1 MSCSGE
7 IVEKDEQLIQIKSN
21 ISQQLK
27 KAKYGVADH
36 STVEICHWT
45 KKSFRNEEVVTSTNF
60 MELAL
65 INAWNFLQQE
75 CIAKID
81 ASIVGDQWNFMIH

>member
-7 IVEKDEQLIQIKSN
+7 IVDKEEHLIQIKSN

-36 STVEICHWT
+36 STVEICQIGRAH
-45 KKSFRNEEVVTSTNF
+45 V
-60 MELAL
+60 
-65 INAWNFLQQE
+65 
-75 CIAKID
+75 
-81 ASIVGDQWNFMIH
+81 

>member
-7 IVEKDEQLIQIKSN
+7 IVDKDEQLIQIKSN

-45 KKSFRNEEVVTSTNF
+45 KNLLEMKEVVTNTNS
-60 MELAL
+60 MELAH
-65 INAWNFLQQE
+65 IDAWNFLQQE
-75 CIAKID
+75 CTVRID
-81 ASIVGDQWNFMIH
+81 VFIVGGQWNFMIH